1 MSGNL
6 LHRKIVFLYH
16 KNIDLGKSQI
26 CILPKGLVHSSD
38 QHFDIYI
45 FLLSIFSQ
53 NRSKNMCG
61 NLLHRKIAILDHKN
75 IDLGKSQNIFFPKG
89 LVHGFG
95 QNFDIIFTFC
105 F

>member
-1 MSGNL
+1 MIFFSLSIFSQNCSRNMSGNL

-45 FLLSIFSQ
+45 FFLLSIFSQ
-53 NRSKNMCG
+53 NRSRNMSG
-61 NLLHRKIAILDHKN
+61 NLLHRKIVFPYHKN
-75 IDLGKSQNIFFPKG
+75 IDLGKS
-89 LVHGFG
+89 
-95 QNFDIIFTFC
+95 
-105 F
+105 